1 MNVTTD
7 RFMAA
12 IGKESSRIID
22 EVPNQKELFKDMS
35 DSSQS
40 IKKDRSVELNQSLG
54 NICQSLNNSF
64 VAKKARHHNRK
75 KRDQIQEEIIQKQK
89 RDEETSKMLKE
100 KGLKNLLQQLRDNVE
115 SSAKK
120 APEVIKNS
128 KLISCGKTESKNRKA
143 SPENV

>member
-1 MNVTTD
+1 
-7 RFMAA
+7 
-12 IGKESSRIID
+12 
-22 EVPNQKELFKDMS
+22 
-35 DSSQS
+35 
-40 IKKDRSVELNQSLG
+40 
-54 NICQSLNNSF
+54 
-64 VAKKARHHNRK
+64 
-75 KRDQIQEEIIQKQK
+75 
-89 RDEETSKMLKE
+89 MLKE